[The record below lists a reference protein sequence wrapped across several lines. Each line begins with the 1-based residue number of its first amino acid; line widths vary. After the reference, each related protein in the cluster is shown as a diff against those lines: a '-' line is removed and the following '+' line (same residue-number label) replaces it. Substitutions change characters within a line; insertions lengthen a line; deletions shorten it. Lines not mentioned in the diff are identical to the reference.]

1 MPTTMID
8 GYKFRF
14 YSSDANEPPH
24 MHVIRGGS
32 VAKIWLEPIE
42 VAYNWGY
49 HGAELNRILR
59 LTRKHQQ
66 RLLGAWHDHFR

>member
-1 MPTTMID
+1 MPTTIID

-14 YSSDANEPPH
+14 YSSDINEPPH

-42 VAYNWGY
+42 VAYNQGY
-49 HGAELNRILR
+49 HVAELNGILR
-59 LTRKHQQ
+59 LTREHQQ